1 MLYFIYSFKFMS
13 STFDHFNVK
22 GHYLKWIIIIYWNFQ
37 NKCEI
42 WGLINFHIAHWQQIL
57 LTFFFNFTKQH
68 LRSAISYNYHWTL
81 QSEFSFLLCQV
92 INMKK
97 WKYWAGFSCWLWV
110 FFYRNNQT
118 IIEVDGVIVWK
129 LSGELMGGL
138 WWKILIN
145 W

>member
-1 MLYFIYSFKFMS
+1 MKFEENLTAKDNNSQHTRKPKRGYIYLIKLPLIFILHIDSKF
-13 STFDHFNVK
+13 
-22 GHYLKWIIIIYWNFQ
+22 YW
-37 NKCEI
+37 
-42 WGLINFHIAHWQQIL
+42 L
-57 LTFFFNFTKQH
+57 FFNFTKQH

-110 FFYRNNQT
+110 FFYRNNLT

>member
-22 GHYLKWIIIIYWNFQ
+22 RHYLKWIIIINWNFQ
-37 NKCEI
+37 GKCEI
-42 WGLINFHIAHWQQIL
+42 WGKSHSQGQQQPTYQKAKKGIYLLNKAPIKFILHIDSKFYWL
-57 LTFFFNFTKQH
+57 FFNFTKQH

-97 WKYWAGFSCWLWV
+97 WKYWAGFFLLALG
-110 FFYRNNQT
+110 FFLQ
-118 IIEVDGVIVWK
+118 K
-129 LSGELMGGL
+129 
-138 WWKILIN
+138 
-145 W
+145 